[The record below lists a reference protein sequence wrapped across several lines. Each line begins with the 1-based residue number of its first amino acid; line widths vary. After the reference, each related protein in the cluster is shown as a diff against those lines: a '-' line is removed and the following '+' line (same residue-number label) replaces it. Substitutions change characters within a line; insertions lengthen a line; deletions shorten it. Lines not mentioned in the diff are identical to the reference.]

1 MIARVLLPLPSDQT
15 FDFLVPLELEKTI
28 AVGKR
33 VRIRFQESERW
44 GIVADLAQESD
55 HPGPLEPVVEVIAAP
70 TFTPGA
76 LTFCA
81 DIARHYL
88 SPLGPVVNRMLPH
101 RTSGRSDRF
110 FALARGLEEIA
121 SHLESLSRRA
131 RRQAMVLR
139 FLLAETGPC
148 SEADM
153 RQQLGSVRQVLDR
166 LMEQGWVR
174 RVEPPGLTPSGAP
187 GERPAWVDQLVERIP
202 DKGESLLFARRRWN
216 VYARL
221 IEAALTD
228 SKNVLVLAPEIL
240 IASQLHSVLCDVF
253 GGGVDLYHSSLP
265 EGKRGDV
272 WERARNGN
280 AHLIVGTRSALFLP
294 LTGLGV
300 VILDEEQDW
309 SYKQE
314 EMLPYYH
321 ARTVARKRLERGLLV
336 LGSSAPSLET
346 FHEAQRGGVA
356 LVRHEEHESEG
367 TVHVVDMSKE
377 GGILSE
383 SLVEAI
389 DQTVSGGKQVL
400 VGVNRRGYFQA
411 VLCKACGRPVRCPDC
426 GVNVTYHVQRTVL
439 VCRVCGKTREPMRCS
454 NCGARA
460 LRFVGVGSERVE
472 HELRE
477 RFPGVRVVRIDTDS
491 LQTHLSNGVAEDAD
505 ILVATPI
512 LAKGPPLPSLGLVA
526 AVGVD
531 ALLAIPN
538 FRSAERTYQY
548 LTGLIG
554 RLEVGDAIIQTR
566 YPDHYAVRAVA
577 GGDYD
582 QFAEQELHE
591 RQELYYP
598 PFSHLARLL
607 LTSRSAAKRRKDLA
621 QLDADL
627 HRFEVEVLGP
637 VRHPF
642 RRGCET
648 LLVKGPDFEVVR
660 TACAAVREQ
669 QSSLEIDLDPFWI

>member
-1 MIARVLLPLPSDQT
+1 MIARVLLPLPSNQT

-88 SPLGPVVNRMLPH
+88 SPIGPVVNRMLPH

-110 FALARGLEEIA
+110 FALARGLEEVV

-153 RQQLGSVRQVLDR
+153 RKLLGSVRQVLDR

-174 RVEPPGLTPSGAP
+174 QVEPPGLTPSGAP
-187 GERPAWVDQLVERIP
+187 SERPAWVDELAERIP
-202 DKGESLLFARRRWN
+202 DRGESLLFARRRWD
-216 VYARL
+216 VYVRL
-221 IEAALTD
+221 IETTLAN

-240 IASQLHSVLCDVF
+240 IASQLHSALRDVF
-253 GGGVDLYHSSLP
+253 GGEVDLYHSSLP
-265 EGKRGDV
+265 EGERGDV
-272 WERARNGN
+272 WERARSGN
-280 AHLIVGTRSALFLP
+280 ARVIIGTRSALFLP
-294 LTGLGV
+294 LTQVGL

-346 FHEAQRGGVA
+346 FHETQRGGPV
-356 LVRHEEHESEG
+356 LVRHEEPESEC
-367 TVHVVDMSKE
+367 TVSVVDMSKE
-377 GGILSE
+377 SGILSE

-411 VLCKACGRPVRCPDC
+411 VLCKACGRPVRCPNC

-439 VCRVCGKTREPMRCS
+439 VCRVCGKTHEPMRCS

-477 RFPGVRVVRIDTDS
+477 GFPGVRVVRIDTDS

-505 ILVATPI
+505 ILVATPM
-512 LAKGPPLPSLGLVA
+512 LAKGPPIPSLGLVA